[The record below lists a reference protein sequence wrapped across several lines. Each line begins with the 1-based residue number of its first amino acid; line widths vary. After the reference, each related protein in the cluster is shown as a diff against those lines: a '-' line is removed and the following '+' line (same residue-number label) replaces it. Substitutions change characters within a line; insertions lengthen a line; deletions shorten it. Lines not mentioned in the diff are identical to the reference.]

1 MNRFEIIAEK
11 IGVIGKDIPVEEA
24 EYNMV
29 VSFHKMREAL
39 RGVLFDYPEEGME
52 IKMRITD
59 VLYDLLLMASKYD
72 HCGACM
78 CSDLEEKLRSI
89 TERAGSGMSMT
100 VMQPTVVNQNN
111 VPKGSVIVSEVP
123 NTDPKQYISGTDP
136 ISEKISERGLE
147 LKRYQIRCDVFE
159 MGGMGSPLMVHATD
173 ERKLVSVFTLPVFQN
188 TEFENNPFYTQL
200 CADLQKASGFPWY
213 CEKHGGFIALKT
225 QNQCEEISLITKCT
239 LQGEGIR
246 KLHNP

>member
-1 MNRFEIIAEK
+1 MNRFEIITEK
-11 IGVIGKDIPVEEA
+11 IGVIGKTLSDYETMYELKRSVEQLELG
-24 EYNMV
+24 
-29 VSFHKMREAL
+29 L
-39 RGVLFDYPEEGME
+39 RGAMFDNPEEVQF
-52 IKMRITD
+52 IKMQITD
-59 VLYDLLLMASKYD
+59 ALYWLLVFASKRD

-78 CSDLEEKLRSI
+78 CGDLEEKLRHI
-89 TERAGSGMSMT
+89 TERGAGMSMT

-111 VPKGSVIVSEVP
+111 VPKGTVIVTEVP

-159 MGGMGSPLMVHATD
+159 MGGMGAPLMVHATD

-225 QNQCEEISLITKCT
+225 QNKCEEISLITACT
-239 LQGEGIR
+239 LKGEGVTRI
-246 KLHNP
+246 